1 MPKPYIPRK
10 TGIDAATQIE
20 GEDQLFNFDFEVAP
34 LLSVLVGKTMEQ
46 ALMEV
51 EEHAELEA
59 IR

>member
-1 MPKPYIPRK
+1 MAKKYVPRK

-20 GEDQLFNFDFEVAP
+20 DEDNLFSFDTEVAP

-51 EEHAELEA
+51 EEYAELEA